1 MLHHAIVVFRKEITD
16 ALRDRRSL
24 LSASMY
30 AVWAPVAVG
39 IALSAIARDRAP
51 DQPLTVAIQGAER
64 AGSMVRYLQQQ
75 SVTLVERSPDL
86 EGAIRSQA
94 VQVALGV
101 RDDYGS
107 RFEDAKPAPVELLY
121 DGSRSASLAQADR
134 LRRLINAYDQQVA
147 DTRLLLRG
155 ITPEVADTVK
165 IEDRDIS
172 SAASRAGRM
181 LAMLPV
187 FLLVAAF
194 AGSMSVAIDATAGE
208 RERNSL
214 ETLLIH
220 PVSPDAIVVGKW
232 AAAALVSA
240 ATLVLMV
247 VITASVLSL
256 PQIRSIDLPIGLSS
270 NDAIVVLVIL
280 VPLAFLAPALQ
291 MLTSVFATSYKEA
304 QTQVSL
310 LLLVPTIPGFLLAFG
325 SLTEKW
331 WHRVAPILSQQLLVS
346 EVLAG
351 RIPGVLTILLP
362 ALTTLLVALTAIVIS
377 ARLLTRERVARGP
390 V

>member
-1 MLHHAIVVFRKEITD
+1 
-16 ALRDRRSL
+16 
-24 LSASMY
+24 
-30 AVWAPVAVG
+30 
-39 IALSAIARDRAP
+39 
-51 DQPLTVAIQGAER
+51 
-64 AGSMVRYLQQQ
+64 
-75 SVTLVERSPDL
+75 
-86 EGAIRSQA
+86 
-94 VQVALGV
+94 
-101 RDDYGS
+101 
-107 RFEDAKPAPVELLY
+107 
-121 DGSRSASLAQADR
+121 
-134 LRRLINAYDQQVA
+134 
-147 DTRLLLRG
+147 
-155 ITPEVADTVK
+155 
-165 IEDRDIS
+165 
-172 SAASRAGRM
+172 
-181 LAMLPV
+181 MLPV

-220 PVSPDAIVVGKW
+220 PVAPDAIVLGKW

-270 NDAIVVLVIL
+270 NDATVLLLIL

-325 SLTEKW
+325 WLTEKW

-346 EVLAG
+346 DVLAG

-362 ALTTLLVALTAIVIS
+362 ALTTLVVALTAIVIS

>member
-1 MLHHAIVVFRKEITD
+1 MLQHAIVVFRKEIID
-16 ALRDRRSL
+16 AVRDRRSL

-51 DQPLTVAIQGAER
+51 DQPLTVAIQGGER
-64 AGSMVRYLQQQ
+64 AEALVRYLQQQ
-75 SVTLVERSPDL
+75 SVTLVDRPVDLQGAVRSHAQP
-86 EGAIRSQA
+86 
-94 VQVALGV
+94 VALLV
-101 RDDYGS
+101 RDEYGD
-107 RFEDAKPAPVELLY
+107 RFEDVRPAPVELIF
-121 DGSRSASLAQADR
+121 DGSRPASVGQADR
-134 LRRLINAYDQQVA
+134 LRRLLNAYDQQVA

-155 ITPEVADTVK
+155 ITPEVTDAVK
-165 IEDRDIS
+165 VEDRDLS

-214 ETLLIH
+214 ESLLIH
-220 PVSPDAIVVGKW
+220 PVSPASIVLGKW
-232 AAAALVSA
+232 GAAALVSA

-247 VITASVLSL
+247 VVTAAVLSM

-270 NDAIVVLVIL
+270 SDAVVVLLIL

-331 WHRVAPILSQQLLVS
+331 WHRIAPILSQQLLVS
-346 EVLAG
+346 DVLAG
-351 RIPGVLTILLP
+351 RMPGVLAILLP
-362 ALTTLLVALTAIVIS
+362 AVTTMVAALAAIVVS
-377 ARLLTRERVARGP
+377 ASLLTRERVARGTA
-390 V
+390 

>member
-1 MLHHAIVVFRKEITD
+1 MLQHAIVVFRKEITD
-16 ALRDRRSL
+16 AVRDRRSL

-64 AGSMVRYLQQQ
+64 AEALVRYLQQQ
-75 SVTLVERSPDL
+75 SVTLVDHPVDL
-86 EGAIRSQA
+86 EGAVRSHAQP
-94 VQVALGV
+94 VALLV
-101 RDDYGS
+101 RDEYGA
-107 RFEDAKPAPVELLY
+107 RFKDVKPAPVELIFE
-121 DGSRSASLAQADR
+121 GSRPASVAQADR
-134 LRRLINAYDQQVA
+134 LRRLLNAYDQQVA

-155 ITPEVADTVK
+155 ITPEVADAVK
-165 IEDRDIS
+165 VEDRDLS
-172 SAASRAGRM
+172 SAASRAGRL

-194 AGSMSVAIDATAGE
+194 AGSMGVAIDATAGE

-214 ETLLIH
+214 ESLLIH
-220 PVSPDAIVVGKW
+220 PVSPASIVLGKW
-232 AAAALVSA
+232 GAAALVSA

-247 VITASVLSL
+247 VVTAAVLSL

-270 NDAIVVLVIL
+270 NDAVVVLLIL

-331 WHRVAPILSQQLLVS
+331 WHRIAPILSQQLLVS
-346 EVLAG
+346 DVLAG
-351 RIPGVLTILLP
+351 RMPGVLAILLP
-362 ALTTLLVALTAIVIS
+362 ALATMVAALAAIVVS
-377 ARLLTRERVARGP
+377 ARLLTRERVARGTA
-390 V
+390 

>member
-1 MLHHAIVVFRKEITD
+1 MLQHAIVVFRKEIID
-16 ALRDRRSL
+16 AVRDRRSL

-51 DQPLTVAIQGAER
+51 DQPLTVAIQGGER
-64 AGSMVRYLQQQ
+64 AEALVRYLQQQ
-75 SVTLVERSPDL
+75 SVTLVDRPVDLQGAVRSH
-86 EGAIRSQA
+86 
-94 VQVALGV
+94 VQPVALLV
-101 RDDYGS
+101 RDEYGA
-107 RFEDAKPAPVELLY
+107 RFEDVRPAPVELIF
-121 DGSRSASLAQADR
+121 DGSRPASVAQADR
-134 LRRLINAYDQQVA
+134 LRRLLNAYDQQVA

-155 ITPEVADTVK
+155 ITPEVADAVK
-165 IEDRDIS
+165 VEDRDLS

-214 ETLLIH
+214 ESLLIH
-220 PVSPDAIVVGKW
+220 PVSPASIVLG
-232 AAAALVSA
+232 AAALVSA

-247 VITASVLSL
+247 VITAAVLSM

-270 NDAIVVLVIL
+270 NDAVVVLLIL

-310 LLLVPTIPGFLLAFG
+310 LLLGPTIPGFLLAFG

-331 WHRVAPILSQQLLVS
+331 WHRIAPILSQQLLVS
-346 EVLAG
+346 DVLAG
-351 RIPGVLTILLP
+351 RMPGVLAILLP
-362 ALTTLLVALTAIVIS
+362 ALATMVAALAAIVVS
-377 ARLLTRERVARGP
+377 ARLLTRERVARGTA
-390 V
+390 